1 MFSLLNEISNDDV
14 VLLVDS
20 AFFKGK
26 VLRDFLIARN
36 ILTKLHMVN
45 AMRTIFSPVLFWIA
59 NYTMNVAMYPAQNKS
74 ANINNLSFI
83 SLVRWVIG
91 SRMAISF
98 NVHWWY
104 IVANDIPDNI
114 ITSFEITKRSMQF
127 PFPMIVVSKNTI
139 KIKLTILGLQR
150 RWSKERIA
158 MRRLEIIFLKCEDF
172 E

>member
-1 MFSLLNEISNDDV
+1 MFFLLNELSNDDV

-74 ANINNLSFI
+74 ANINSLSFI

-91 SRMAISF
+91 
-98 NVHWWY
+98 W
-104 IVANDIPDNI
+104 
-114 ITSFEITKRSMQF
+114 
-127 PFPMIVVSKNTI
+127 
-139 KIKLTILGLQR
+139 
-150 RWSKERIA
+150 RI
-158 MRRLEIIFLKCEDF
+158 IIFSVTVVLWNFFVVVNSLWQSICRQGDKQAGQQRQLRSVPTEKTVWKIPLKLKNSLLVELKIIASWS
-172 E
+172 